1 MARAVAPLVTYDVV
15 IIGGGVVG
23 SSIAYFLAADPDF
36 DGRVLVLERDPTY
49 ARSSTALSV
58 GGLRQQFST
67 PENIRISHFGAD
79 FVRGAHETLAVE
91 GSAPELG
98 FVEAGYLFLATE
110 RGVDVMRRNHE
121 LQTSLGADVALMTP
135 DELVARFPW
144 LSPVDLAAGT
154 LGLSGEGWLDP
165 YSLLMA
171 FKGKAQALG
180 VTYQGDEVVEI
191 QRGRVRVT
199 GVGTASGAT
208 VTAAVVVNA
217 AGPAAA
223 RVAAMAGI
231 PDLPVR
237 SRKRIVYRISC
248 REEVPGS
255 PLVID
260 PGGVYFR
267 PEGDDFLCGVS
278 PPAERDP
285 DCDDLEVEY
294 DLFQEIVWPA
304 LARRVPAFEA
314 IRLGPSW
321 AGHYAYNVRDQNAIL
336 GPHPE
341 VENFHFAN
349 GFSGHGLQQSPA
361 VGRAIA
367 ELLTHGEY
375 RTLDL
380 SRFGFGRFAS
390 GALVREANVV

>member
-1 MARAVAPLVTYDVV
+1 MSGGAAGSGPYDVV
-15 IIGGGVVG
+15 IVGGGVVG

-36 DGRVLVLERDPTY
+36 NGRVLVLERDPTY

-67 PENIRISHFGAD
+67 PENIRISQFGAN
-79 FVRGAHETLAVE
+79 FVRCAHETLAVE

-110 RGVDVMRRNHE
+110 RGVDVLRRNHE
-121 LQTSLGADVALMTP
+121 LQTSLGTEVALLTP

-144 LSPVDLAAGT
+144 LSPVDLAAGS

-171 FKGKAQALG
+171 FKAKAQSLG
-180 VTYQGDEVVEI
+180 VAYESDEVVEI
-191 QRGRVRVT
+191 QREGLQVT
-199 GVGTASGAT
+199 GVRTASGSTISAG
-208 VTAAVVVNA
+208 AVVNA

-231 PDLPVR
+231 PDLPVH

-248 REEVPGS
+248 REEVPDS

-260 PGGVYFR
+260 PCGVYFR
-267 PEGDDFLCGVS
+267 PEGADFLCGVS
-278 PPAERDP
+278 PPAGRDP
-285 DCDDLEVEY
+285 DCDDLEVED
-294 DLFQEIVWPA
+294 DLFHEIVWPA
-304 LARRVPAFEA
+304 LARRVPVFEA
-314 IRLGPSW
+314 VKLGPSW
-321 AGHYAYNVRDQNAIL
+321 AGHYAYNILDQNAIL

-341 VENFHFAN
+341 VDNFHFAN

-367 ELLTHGEY
+367 ELINHGEY

-380 SRFGFGRFAS
+380 SRFAFGRFAD
-390 GALVREANVV
+390 GALVREENVV

>member
-1 MARAVAPLVTYDVV
+1 MSGGAAGFAPYDVV
-15 IIGGGVVG
+15 IVGGGVVG
-23 SSIAYFLAADPDF
+23 SSIAYFLAAEDF
-36 DGRVLVLERDPTY
+36 NGRVLVLERDPTY
-49 ARSSTALSV
+49 AQSSTALSV

-67 PENIRISHFGAD
+67 PENIRISQFGAD
-79 FVRGAHETLAVE
+79 FVRGAHERLAVE

-110 RGVDVMRRNHE
+110 RGVDVLRRNHQ
-121 LQTSLGADVALMTP
+121 LQTSLGAEVTLMTP

-144 LSPVDLAAGT
+144 LSPVDLAAGS

-171 FKGKAQALG
+171 FRAKAQVLG
-180 VTYQGDEVVEI
+180 IDYESDEVVEI
-191 QRGRVRVT
+191 QRDGTRVT
-199 GVGTASGAT
+199 GVRTASGAT
-208 VTAAVVVNA
+208 ISAGAVVNA
-217 AGPAAA
+217 AGPGAA
-223 RVAAMAGI
+223 RVAAMAGL
-231 PDLPVR
+231 PDLPVH

-248 REEVPGS
+248 REEVPDS

-267 PEGDDFLCGVS
+267 PEGADFLCGVS

-314 IRLGPSW
+314 IKLGPSW

-341 VENFHFAN
+341 VDNFHFAN

-367 ELLTHGEY
+367 ELITHGGY
-375 RTLDL
+375 QTLDL
-380 SRFGFGRFAS
+380 SRFAYGRFADD
-390 GALVREANVV
+390 ALVREENVV

>member
-1 MARAVAPLVTYDVV
+1 
-15 IIGGGVVG
+15 
-23 SSIAYFLAADPDF
+23 
-36 DGRVLVLERDPTY
+36 
-49 ARSSTALSV
+49 V

-67 PENIRISHFGAD
+67 PENIRISHFGAG
-79 FVRGAHETLAVE
+79 FVRGAHETLAVK

-110 RGVDVMRRNHE
+110 RGVDVLRRNHE
-121 LQTSLGADVALMTP
+121 LQISLGADVALMTP
-135 DELVARFPW
+135 DQLVARFPW
-144 LSPVDLAAGT
+144 LSPVDLAAGS

-171 FKGKAQALG
+171 FRAKAQSLG
-180 VTYQGDEVVEI
+180 VAYESDEVVGI
-191 QRGRVRVT
+191 QRDGPRVT
-199 GVGTASGAT
+199 GVRTASGTTISAG
-208 VTAAVVVNA
+208 VVVNA

-237 SRKRIVYRISC
+237 SRKRTVYRISC

-267 PEGDDFLCGVS
+267 PEGAEFLCGVS

-285 DCDDLEVEY
+285 DSDDLEVEY

-314 IRLGPSW
+314 IKLGPSW
-321 AGHYAYNVRDQNAIL
+321 AGHYAYNIRDQNAIL

-367 ELLTHGEY
+367 ELITHGEY
-375 RTLDL
+375 RTLEL
-380 SRFGFGRFAS
+380 SRFGFRRFAD
-390 GALVREANVV
+390 GALVREENVV